1 MPATHTALPG
11 REHGAASTPGSGRQ
25 SGPQSGPAPD
35 ELDLAVEGMTC
46 ASCVARVEKRLNKID
61 GVSATVNLA
70 TESARVVLTRPVPVG
85 ELIASVKKAGYE
97 AHLVER
103 DRADAHDTSAPT
115 RARMADL
122 RRRLIVAVTLGV
134 PVMVLSMV
142 TAWQFTGWQWLVGAM
157 TVPIATWC
165 AWPFHRSAVAAAR
178 HGASTMDTLV
188 SLGVIASTTWSLWAL
203 LFGGAGMLG
212 MRMDMSLIPAL
223 DAGGSGAHGGGHAVP
238 HLYFE
243 TAAMI
248 VTFLLAGRFAE
259 ARSRHRAGDAVR
271 SLLELGAKDV
281 TRLDPAPDDL
291 TSAAIAPPGGDAPDR
306 TRVHER
312 VQVRVPIERI
322 AVGDLFLVRP
332 GETVATDG
340 VVVEG
345 ASAVDMSMVTGEPQP
360 VDVGPGDEVTGGT
373 VNASGSLV
381 VRATRVG
388 AQTTLA
394 RIARLVTEAQTG
406 KAPVQR
412 IADRVSAVF
421 VPVVVGIAVVTFA
434 AWLLTG
440 QPLQAAFTAAVAVL
454 VVACPCALGLATP
467 TALLVGTGRAAQLG
481 IIIRGPEVLESTRAI
496 DTVILDKTGTITDG
510 KMSFAQVTPLGHT
523 VGGRDADAD
532 AALAFAAAVETLS
545 EHPVAHAIVAGAR
558 ERGLAVASASAFSSD
573 AGRGVRADVPVT
585 LEAGDAERVT
595 VWVGQPGWMSDQ
607 GLTMPAVSMDDS
619 PAGTTVAVGW
629 EGRVRALISVRDA
642 IKPTSAEAIREL
654 RALGVTPYLVTGDHT
669 RTAREVAAA
678 VGIDSAH
685 VRGEVLPEGKVDAVR
700 ELQDQ
705 GRVVAMVGDGVN
717 DAAALAQA
725 DLGLAMGGGTDVAI
739 EASDLTLV
747 SGDLRTAPLAIR
759 LSRQTLRI
767 IKENLVWAFGYN
779 VLAIPLAAFGLL
791 NPGLAAAFMAFSSVL
806 VVANSLR
813 LRHAQAETRPT

>member
-1 MPATHTALPG
+1 MPATQTAPPG
-11 REHGAASTPGSGRQ
+11 REKGAASTRQ
-25 SGPQSGPAPD
+25 SGSTPE

-46 ASCVARVEKRLNKID
+46 ASCVARVEKRLNKLD

-85 ELIASVKKAGYE
+85 ELIATVKKAGYG

-122 RRRLIVAVTLGV
+122 RRRLMVAVALGL

-142 TAWQFTGWQWLVGAM
+142 TAWQFTGWQWLVGVL

-165 AWPFHRSAVAAAR
+165 AWPFHRSAAVAAR
-178 HGASTMDTLV
+178 HGSSTMDTLV

-248 VTFLLAGRFAE
+248 VAFLLAGRFAE
-259 ARSRHRAGDAVR
+259 ARSRHRAGDAMR
-271 SLLELGAKDV
+271 SLLQLGAKDV
-281 TRLDPAPDDL
+281 TRLDPAADDL
-291 TSAAIAPPGGDAPDR
+291 VSADIAPAGGDAPDR
-306 TRVHER
+306 ADVRAR

-322 AVGDLFLVRP
+322 TVGDLFLVRP

-340 VVVEG
+340 AVVEG
-345 ASAVDMSMVTGEPQP
+345 ESAVDMSMVTGEPLP

-388 AQTTLA
+388 AETTLA
-394 RIARLVTEAQTG
+394 RIGRLVTQAQTG

-434 AWLLTG
+434 AWLVTG
-440 QPLQAAFTAAVAVL
+440 HPLQAAFTAAVAVL

-481 IIIRGPEVLESTRAI
+481 IIIRGPEVLESTRSI
-496 DTVILDKTGTITDG
+496 DAVILDKTGTITDG
-510 KMSFAQVTPLGHT
+510 KMSLAQVTPLGDT
-523 VGGRDADAD
+523 DGGPEADAD

-558 ERGLAVASASAFSSD
+558 ERGLEVASASGFISD

-585 LEAGDAERVT
+585 PEAGVAERVT
-595 VWVGQPGWMSDQ
+595 VWVGQSGWVIDQ
-607 GLTMPAVSMDDS
+607 GLTMPAVSTDDS

-629 EGRVRALISVRDA
+629 DGRVRALISVRDA
-642 IKPTSAEAIREL
+642 IKPTSAGAIQEL

-669 RTAREVAAA
+669 RTAREVGAA
-678 VGIDSAH
+678 VGIDAAH

-725 DLGLAMGGGTDVAI
+725 DLGLAMGSGTDVAI

-779 VLAIPLAAFGLL
+779 VFAIPLAAFGLL

-813 LRHAQAETRPT
+813 LRRAQAGARAL